1 MTTDA
6 QEVTPVLSHFKTVF
20 LLLIL
25 LLTGNGIL
33 QAAPT
38 LSSVIKA
45 EETDGK
51 PPVLVDGGLLGALG
65 AGMDEMQGQ
74 LGLSMHLLDSWR
86 LRSERAA
93 DEVGVLVEQA
103 ATHPSWSGVADF
115 VWLSVVWIGIFA
127 AAWFGGRLVARSAS
141 TTRPLRNRPRLQT
154 LTQYCASYL
163 APALIALPL
172 TLYASRFLH
181 DSMGR
186 SLALSLSYA
195 SSAGVFCTALV
206 LSLSSMFY
214 VGHKRRAVEIIRGY
228 SLRPLF
234 IIGFF
239 AAFSDAMNSP
249 QIARQLG
256 GNIAS
261 CLSVLTG
268 LIACSVFAF
277 LAIKLRRPVAHLI
290 RNRALAQR
298 LGQPALQESLR
309 IFSALWYWP
318 ILLMLLVSMLNLI
331 GVGEGS
337 ERALRNALLTSGL
350 LIGTVFLSTILHHW
364 FSTHANR
371 NGAYRE
377 RLMTVV
383 YALLRIALAVT
394 FIELLAQIWGFSL
407 LAFASDSSTGKVIS
421 DSLGHI
427 LLILLVTWL
436 TWVVLDTSIQQALQP
451 TTNRRGTREPSTRIK
466 TILPLLRNAIK
477 VILVV
482 VCTITTMANLG
493 VNVAPFLAGAGV
505 IGLAIGFGSQQLV
518 QDVIT
523 GLFII
528 IEDTI
533 SVGDWVVV
541 DANHAGTVE
550 GLTIRTLRLRD
561 SRGFV
566 HSVPFGQI
574 KAVVNHSR
582 QFAYAFFSVQ
592 FTYATDIDKAT
603 DLIRQAGRQIS
614 DDPLLSLSLQGS
626 LTVFGVDSMNLDGVT
641 VTAQFRTMSGAQST
655 ITRAFNDRLKKLVD
669 KSEDVHFAQT
679 YPQALLA
686 PISGFTPP
694 QPAEAA
700 AHRSTLV
707 LTDAPPSSQ

>member
-1 MTTDA
+1 MFK
-6 QEVTPVLSHFKTVF
+6 FKTAI
-20 LLLIL
+20 LLIIL

-38 LSSVIKA
+38 LASVIKA

-65 AGMDEMQGQ
+65 AGMDEVQGR
-74 LGLSMHLLDSWR
+74 LGLSMHLLDGWR
-86 LRSERAA
+86 LRTARAGEEA
-93 DEVGVLVEQA
+93 EVLAEQA
-103 ATHPSWSGVADF
+103 YEHPSWNAAADF
-115 VWLSVVWIGIFA
+115 LIVSVTWFA
-127 AAWFGGRLVARSAS
+127 AFIGLMLLARLVLNYVCSR
-141 TTRPLRNRPRLQT
+141 RV
-154 LTQYCASYL
+154 TQNKVRVKSLLGYALPYL
-163 APALIALPL
+163 FPAMIALPL
-172 TLYASRFLH
+172 TLSVSRFLQ
-181 DSMGR
+181 DSMGV
-186 SLALSLSYA
+186 SLALSLAYA
-195 SSAGVFCTALV
+195 SSGGVFCAALV
-206 LSLSSMFY
+206 LAMNAMFD
-214 VGHKRRAVEIIRGY
+214 VGHKRRAVDIIRRTAPR
-228 SLRPLF
+228 SLF
-234 IIGFF
+234 VIGFS
-239 AAFSDAMNSP
+239 AALSDALNSLKIAW
-249 QIARQLG
+249 QIGVNL
-256 GNIAS
+256 AS
-261 CLSVLTG
+261 CLSVVAG
-268 LIACSVFAF
+268 LIACIAFAH
-277 LAIKLRRPVAHLI
+277 LVVRLRRPVAHLI

-309 IFSALWYWP
+309 IFSVLWYWP
-318 ILLMLLVSMLNLI
+318 ILLMLLVSAFNLL
-331 GVGEGS
+331 GVGESS
-337 ERALRNALLTSGL
+337 ERTLRNALMTSGL
-350 LIGTVFLSTILHHW
+350 LIGTVFLSTTMHHW
-364 FSTHANR
+364 FRTAPRSS
-371 NGAYRE
+371 GAYKV
-377 RLMTVV
+377 RLLNVM
-383 YALLRIALAVT
+383 YAVLRIVLAVT
-394 FIELLAQIWGFSL
+394 FIELLVQIWGFSL

-436 TWVVLDTSIQQALQP
+436 TWVVLDTAIQQALQP
-451 TTNRRGTREPSTRIK
+451 AVSRRGSREPSTRTK

-541 DANHAGTVE
+541 DSNHSGTVE

-574 KAVVNHSR
+574 KVVINHSR

-592 FTYATDIDKAT
+592 FTYDSDMDKAT
-603 DLIRQAGRQIS
+603 EVIREAGQQIS

-626 LTVFGVDSMNLDGVT
+626 LTIFGVDSMSLDGV
-641 VTAQFRTMSGAQST
+641 VITAQFRTVSGAQNT
-655 ITRAFNDRLKKLVD
+655 ISRAFNARLKKLVD
-669 KSEDVHFAQT
+669 KSADVHFAQH
-679 YPQALLA
+679 YPQGFLMPVRETEGRAESATVKQQPAVLLTD
-686 PISGFTPP
+686 IPP
-694 QPAEAA
+694 Q
-700 AHRSTLV
+700 
-707 LTDAPPSSQ
+707 SQ